1 MPFSQ
6 LYVLG
11 CVELLKHVHTPW
23 SESVEELVQECL
35 TVDHP
40 VGVAMLEKQ
49 YSLLQLKKLLHGY
62 GIRDFNF
69 SDTSKGWV
77 SKNGYIYIYVHM
89 IDSRL
94 ACDIPP
100 GKSVIRD
107 LHVTYTLEKLLL
119 ICT

>member
-1 MPFSQ
+1 MMKISRFTVHIRLQLCKLCGLSPSQ

-35 TVDHP
+35 KVDHP

-77 SKNGYIYIYVHM
+77 SVSYECIYNV
-89 IDSRL
+89 L
-94 ACDIPP
+94 
-100 GKSVIRD
+100 
-107 LHVTYTLEKLLL
+107 
-119 ICT
+119 

>member
-1 MPFSQ
+1 MPLHFFSQ

-35 TVDHP
+35 KVDHP

-62 GIRDFNF
+62 AIRDFNF

-77 SKNGYIYIYVHM
+77 SENGCVYMCAY
-89 IDSRL
+89 DRQ
-94 ACDIPP
+94 
-100 GKSVIRD
+100 
-107 LHVTYTLEKLLL
+107 
-119 ICT
+119 